1 MTCTLYFAAGMV
13 TMLLV
18 SVVGLLLYAVSE
30 IRPKPRKD

>member
-1 MTCTLYFAAGMV
+1 MTCLAYFAAGMV

-30 IRPKPRKD
+30 IRPRSRKD